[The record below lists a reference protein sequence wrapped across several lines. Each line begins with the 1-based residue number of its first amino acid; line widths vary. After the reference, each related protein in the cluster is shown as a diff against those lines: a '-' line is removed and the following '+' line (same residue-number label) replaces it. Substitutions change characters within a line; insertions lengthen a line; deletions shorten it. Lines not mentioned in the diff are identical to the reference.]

1 MHMDTIFF
9 DLDSTLYPESCGLW
23 QEIRRR
29 IDLYL
34 RTRMDFNPAEIPA
47 IRHDL
52 FIHHGTTLRGLQANY
67 DVDTDDY
74 LAFVHDLPLHHYL
87 APDPQLRRMLL
98 EIPYRRWIFTNSD
111 AAHAGRVMEILGI
124 SDCFEGIIDVWAMDP
139 LCKPL
144 EGAYTLALQTVGVT
158 DPGACALL
166 EDSIRNLTPAHQ
178 MGFFTVLIGENGHH
192 PDADRSLVDIHDLPR
207 VVPEFFK

>member
-1 MHMDTIFF
+1 MKLDTIFF
-9 DLDSTLYPESCGLW
+9 DLDSTLYSESCGLW
-23 QEIRRR
+23 QEIRGR

-34 RTRMDFNPAEIPA
+34 LTRMGFNPAEISA
-47 IRHDL
+47 IRRDL
-52 FIHHGTTLRGLQANY
+52 FIHYGTTLRGLQANY
-67 DVDTDDY
+67 NVDTADY

-98 EIPYRRWIFTNSD
+98 EIPHHCWIFTNSD
-111 AAHAGRVMEILGI
+111 AAHARRVMEILGI

-144 EGAYTLALQTVGVT
+144 EGAYKLALQAAGVT
-158 DPGACALL
+158 DPSACALL
-166 EDSIRNLTPAHQ
+166 DDSIRNLTPAHQ
-178 MGFFTVLIGENGHH
+178 LGFFTVLVGENGHH
-192 PDADRSLVDIHDLPR
+192 PNADRSLADIHNLPR